1 MLERI
6 KELRE
11 YEDLSMNEI
20 AQQIGVAKGTYSTWE
35 YHRDIIPLKRLL
47 QLCNIY
53 NVDVNYIFGL
63 SNDKLILLSEFF
75 GINIDK
81 LCGKI

>member
-20 AQQIGVAKGTYSTWE
+20 AQQIGVAKGTYST
-35 YHRDIIPLKRLL
+35 
-47 QLCNIY
+47 
-53 NVDVNYIFGL
+53 
-63 SNDKLILLSEFF
+63 
-75 GINIDK
+75 
-81 LCGKI
+81 